1 MKKLN
6 YLFGMLFL
14 AVAFTYCTDNDNND
28 NNEPEFKVPTATE
41 FTEIRQGFLDGI
53 TQQETFDAAAGS
65 NFTSPKGV
73 IVSIYG
79 LTLDGQP
86 VTGDA
91 QLRYIE
97 LFDIGSIALANKP
110 LLGKDYLGNVGPLA
124 TGGEFFIEVTQNGT
138 QLDGSASLQVP
149 QSHTKGADP
158 EDMTAWSMEGDE
170 EWGVW
175 EEGNNAGMERGG
187 NGSGKENYYYCWFPF
202 SWTNIDWLVSLD
214 GEKTELRVRVP
225 DGYNKDNCSVY
236 AAYFNMQGTLAAFD
250 VYDATGKYFTEHT
263 GIAPIGY
270 KMFVIFVSGDAQT
283 KQFVYATKL
292 VTVEDNQYI
301 TFTAEDL
308 HSANIQQ
315 VIDAINGL
323 YD

>member
-6 YLFGMLFL
+6 YLLGMLFM
-14 AVAFTYCTDNDNND
+14 AAAFTYCTDK
-28 NNEPEFKVPTATE
+28 NNESEIKAPTTAEFA
-41 FTEIRQGFLDGI
+41 EIRQGFLDGI
-53 TQQETFDAAAGS
+53 TQYKTFDATTGS
-65 NFTSPKGV
+65 SFTSTKGV
-73 IVSIYG
+73 KVNISG
-79 LTLDGQP
+79 LTLNSQP
-86 VTGDA
+86 VTGNV

-110 LLGKDYLGNVGPLA
+110 LLGRDYSNNRPGPLV

-138 QLDGSASLQVP
+138 PLDGSANLEVP
-149 QSHTKGADP
+149 VKFTKGADP
-158 EDMTAWSMEGDE
+158 DDMTIWSMDDGE

-175 EEGNNAGMERGG
+175 EKANGEIWQEGQGT
-187 NGSGKENYYYCWFPF
+187 ENYYYCWLPF
-202 SWTNIDWLVSLD
+202 NWTNIDWLYSLP
-214 GEKTELRVRVP
+214 GTKTQIRVRVP
-225 DGYNKDNCSVY
+225 DGHNKGNCSVY
-236 AAYFNMQGTLAAFD
+236 AAYFDMPGTLAAFD

-263 GIAPIGY
+263 GIAPVGY

-283 KQFVYATKL
+283 KRFVYATKL
-292 VTVEDNQYI
+292 VTVEPDQYI

-308 HSANIQQ
+308 RSASIQQ